1 MKVVRKEI
9 REMLPIAVVVA
20 IVGVLIL
27 TVLTFINTQNSF
39 LQYPIEGWMYACE
52 NMDFFY
58 PLLITV
64 PFVGT
69 LYMKRKNRF
78 IEYVGVRT
86 DKEKYI
92 KGQITAGTL
101 VSFVVTFIIYF
112 IPLLLSVYWI
122 YNTVDVYATDGQLEY
137 ELFGE
142 MLVNQPVVFGLVWCA
157 WKGLLASLLTRFGY
171 CIAKYVDN
179 LFIKKPLFSIV

>member
-58 PLLITV
+58 P
-64 PFVGT
+64 
-69 LYMKRKNRF
+69 
-78 IEYVGVRT
+78 
-86 DKEKYI
+86 
-92 KGQITAGTL
+92 
-101 VSFVVTFIIYF
+101 
-112 IPLLLSVYWI
+112 
-122 YNTVDVYATDGQLEY
+122 
-137 ELFGE
+137 
-142 MLVNQPVVFGLVWCA
+142 
-157 WKGLLASLLTRFGY
+157 
-171 CIAKYVDN
+171 
-179 LFIKKPLFSIV
+179 